1 MRSRHCQPSNGSV
14 RCRCSTVIFI
24 KSYRRWRA
32 TCQSTPRC
40 GWDSRSRRQERLLRR
55 GRWLFRLKS
64 CAPCLASGTSPSS
77 RAKRCSPLSIRR
89 WIRAP
94 PTLDPVEIT
103 HFVAS
108 RRAAG
113 LHCERTIMTR
123 FVVAAGI
130 VAGLGFAAL
139 AAPAMAQT
147 KPTIAIIVKD
157 TTSVY
162 WQTVLA
168 GARKAGQD
176 LGVNVTELGAQ
187 SESDVSGQI
196 GILEKAV
203 ASNPAAIVIA
213 PADVAPLGK
222 PIDEA
227 AKKVKIIGIDS
238 AADTKAWTSFLA
250 TDDVQAGRM
259 AADAL
264 ANAMTRTYADTEG
277 DVAIITAAPIAAS
290 PDQSA
295 TGFKEQVAKKYRALN
310 VLPDKIAD
318 AQAATGLTV
327 MKDLVNADRDLRG
340 VFVSNVIIAEGA
352 SQVVYNKESGD
363 RINYVVFGSND
374 NLVKSLQG
382 GTIDALIVKDPFR
395 MGYDAVKT
403 ALAAS
408 KGESVPATID
418 TGANVITKANMNS
431 ARSQE
436 LLNPK
441 ID

>member
-1 MRSRHCQPSNGSV
+1 MN
-14 RCRCSTVIFI
+14 
-24 KSYRRWRA
+24 
-32 TCQSTPRC
+32 
-40 GWDSRSRRQERLLRR
+40 RL
-55 GRWLFRLKS
+55 
-64 CAPCLASGTSPSS
+64 
-77 RAKRCSPLSIRR
+77 
-89 WIRAP
+89 
-94 PTLDPVEIT
+94 
-103 HFVAS
+103 
-108 RRAAG
+108 
-113 LHCERTIMTR
+113 
-123 FVVAAGI
+123 VVAAGI
-130 VAGLGFAAL
+130 VAGVAFAASS
-139 AAPAMAQT
+139 MAQT
-147 KPTIAIIVKD
+147 KPTIPVIVKD

-176 LGVNVTELGAQ
+176 LDVNVTELGAQ

-213 PADVAPLGK
+213 PAQFTPLGK

-277 DVAIITAAPIAAS
+277 DVAIITASGAAS
-290 PDQSA
+290 PDQSV

-310 VLPDKIAD
+310 VLPDKVAD
-318 AQAATGLTV
+318 AQAATGLTI

-363 RINYVVFGSND
+363 RINYVVFGSD
-374 NLVKSLQG
+374 DKLVKSLQG

-408 KGESVPATID
+408 KGENVPATID